1 MANILQV
8 TSPSI
13 NNNRNIIDTQGVK
26 NDNNPQIHNPV
37 DPTRV
42 VRADGQTGG
51 RTGTAT
57 GEGTY
62 GIIDYESNYG
72 AFVQKLEDALG
83 LPGLLKQIFSQDL
96 AAFLLGGGEEVGE
109 LAQEL
114 MAAIRADSPEELLQF
129 LKEQQAA
136 QAKFA
141 GPLFDNLRS
150 LLSGNAPDGL
160 KESVLAFLKGYN
172 DYSAGEHQLKQMQTL
187 TGDISRL
194 MFSSFRE
201 DFRQLTQLMNWNAE
215 NGDTQANAEVLN
227 QRLIPFLSNYISRT
241 HDYGPIRNAT
251 MLLVFHAVRYE
262 NGSLDRLMQ
271 LFDRMAGSRE
281 FQQLYKGDAQEDLQN
296 TLRSLTGQN
305 QGKGFADMFS
315 QLLLKGANGQAGLEN
330 IQHFYNVFNGML
342 LNESVYLPL
351 VHILMP
357 FRYQDKEVMSEMWVD
372 PDARKEKED
381 DPRRIKM
388 LLKFD
393 VQSLGRFD
401 LVMALQNR
409 QVDMQLY
416 VPERLTD
423 RKEEIQSGIA
433 SIMKKNNLNPG
444 KVLVRKKDMDITVKE
459 AFPELRQGGKGINV
473 RI

>member
-8 TSPSI
+8 SSPSI

-26 NDNNPQIHNPV
+26 NENNSQIHNPV

-62 GIIDYESNYG
+62 SIIDYESNYG

-96 AAFLLGGGEEVGE
+96 ATWLLSGQEEVGE
-109 LAQEL
+109 LAQEIL
-114 MAAIRADSPEELLQF
+114 AALRADSPEELLQL

-150 LLSGNAPDGL
+150 LLAGNAPDGL

-172 DYSAGEHQLKQMQTL
+172 DYSSGENQMKQMQNL
-187 TGDISRL
+187 TDDISRL

-201 DFRQLTQLMNWNAE
+201 DFRQLTELMNWNAG
-215 NGDTQANAEVLN
+215 NGDTAANAEVIN
-227 QRLIPFLSNYISRT
+227 QRLIPYLSGYISRT
-241 HDYGPIRNAT
+241 HDYGPIRNAA
-251 MLLVFHAVRYE
+251 MLFIFHAVRYE
-262 NGSLDRLMQ
+262 NGGMDRLMQ
-271 LFDRMAGSRE
+271 YFDRMAGSRE
-281 FQQLYKGDAQEDLQN
+281 FQQLYKGDAREDLQN
-296 TLRSLTGQN
+296 TIQSLAHQSH
-305 QGKGFADMFS
+305 GKGFADLFS
-315 QLLLKGANGQAGLEN
+315 QLLLRGANGQAGLEN
-330 IQHFYNVFNGML
+330 IQQFYDVFNGML
-342 LNESVYLPL
+342 VNESVYLPL
-351 VHILMP
+351 MHILMP

-372 PDARKEKED
+372 PDAKKDSQDEARK
-381 DPRRIKM
+381 IKM

-401 LVMALQNR
+401 LLMTLQNR

-416 VPERLTD
+416 VPEGLTGQ
-423 RKEEIQSGIA
+423 KENIQA
-433 SIMKKNNLNPG
+433 SVAAIMKKNNLSLG
-444 KVLVRKKDMDITVKE
+444 KVLVRRKEMDITVKE
-459 AFPELRQGGKGINV
+459 AFPELRQKERGINV

>member
-26 NDNNPQIHNPV
+26 NDNNPQIQNPV

-51 RTGTAT
+51 RAGTAT

-83 LPGLLKQIFSQDL
+83 LPGLLKQIFSEDL
-96 AAFLLGGGEEVGE
+96 AAFLFSGQEEVGE

-114 MAAIRADSPEELLQF
+114 LAAVRADSPEELLQL

-150 LLSGNAPDGL
+150 LLSSNAPDGL

-187 TGDISRL
+187 TEDISRL

-201 DFRQLTQLMNWNAE
+201 DFRQLAQLMNWNAE
-215 NGDTQANAEVLN
+215 NGDTAANAEVIN

-271 LFDRMAGSRE
+271 FFDRMAGSRE
-281 FQQLYKGDAQEDLQN
+281 FQQLYKGDAQDDLQN
-296 TLRSLTGQN
+296 TIHSLASQSH
-305 QGKGFADMFS
+305 GKGFADMLS

-330 IQHFYNVFNGML
+330 IQHFYDVFNGML

-351 VHILMP
+351 MHVLMP
-357 FRYQDKEVMSEMWVD
+357 FRYQDKEVMSELWVD
-372 PDARKEKED
+372 PDAKKDKEE
-381 DPRRIKM
+381 DPRKIKM

-393 VQSLGRFD
+393 VQNLGRFD
-401 LVMALQNR
+401 LLMALQNR

-416 VPERLTD
+416 VPERLAGQ
-423 RKEEIQSGIA
+423 KEDIQSTMTA
-433 SIMKKNNLNPG
+433 IMKKNNLSPG
-444 KVLVRKKDMDITVKE
+444 KVLVRKKEMDITVKE
-459 AFPELRQGGKGINV
+459 AFPELRQRGKGINV